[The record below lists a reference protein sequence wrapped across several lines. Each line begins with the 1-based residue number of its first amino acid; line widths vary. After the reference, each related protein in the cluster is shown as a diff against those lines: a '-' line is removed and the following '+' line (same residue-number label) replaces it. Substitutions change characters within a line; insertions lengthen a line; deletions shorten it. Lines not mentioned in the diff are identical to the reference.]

1 MENNNFKE
9 TVSSLLEGMDQ
20 YFTTKT
26 VIGEPIKTDNGV
38 VIPLV
43 DVSFGMGA
51 GSMAQDKKNSGGG
64 GLGAK
69 MTPSALLVI
78 NNGQPRLINIKQ
90 QDSVTKILDMVPDVL
105 DRFKPANKDDD
116 SKEDLAEDV
125 SVEK

>member
-9 TVSSLLEGMDQ
+9 TVASLMEGMDQ

-26 VIGEPIKTDNGV
+26 VVGEPIETDGGV

-51 GSMAQDKKNSGGG
+51 GALKQDKKNSGGG

-78 NNGQPRLINIKQ
+78 NNGQTRLINIKN
-90 QDSVTKILDMVPDVL
+90 QDSITKILDMVPDVL
-105 DRFKPANKDDD
+105 DRFK
-116 SKEDLAEDV
+116 SKEDSE
-125 SVEK
+125 ENKEN

>member
-26 VIGEPIKTDNGV
+26 VVGEAIKTDGGV

-51 GSMAQDKKNSGGG
+51 GALAQDKKNSGGG

-78 NNGQPRLINIKQ
+78 NNGQTKLINIKN
-90 QDSVTKILDMVPDVL
+90 QDSITKILDMVPDVL
-105 DRFKPANKDDD
+105 DRFKSSNKDEEN
-116 SKEDLAEDV
+116 SEE
-125 SVEK
+125 ENNEE

>member
-9 TVSSLLEGMDQ
+9 TVSALIEGMDK

-26 VIGEPIKTDNGV
+26 VVGEAIKTDSGV

-51 GSMAQDKKNSGGG
+51 GAFAQEKKNSGGG

-78 NNGQPRLINIKQ
+78 NNGQVRLINVKN
-90 QDSVTKILDMVPDVL
+90 QDSITKILDMVPDVL
-105 DRFKPANKDDD
+105 DRFKPN
-116 SKEDLAEDV
+116 SNVNMEEDAED
-125 SVEK
+125 KADN

>member
-9 TVSSLLEGMDQ
+9 TVASLLEGMDQ

-26 VIGEPIKTDNGV
+26 VVGEAIETEGGV

-51 GSMAQDKKNSGGG
+51 GALKQDKKNSGGG

-78 NNGQPRLINIKQ
+78 NNGQARLINVKN
-90 QDSVTKILDMVPDVL
+90 QDSVTKILDMVPDIL
-105 DRFKPANKDDD
+105 DRFKASGSSDNT
-116 SKEDLAEDV
+116 SKEENKE
-125 SVEK
+125 S